1 VLRLYLVKTGSC
13 ALEGEWL
20 VKSGLQA
27 FPAGGERGIMGLAVK
42 RRNDPVKHSFS
53 QRAIALASA
62 AVLCGGL
69 SACKSSS
76 GGGTVQLSGAGST
89 FVNPVM
95 SRWTAAYQQA
105 HSNVEINYQS
115 IGSGGGIQHVKNQSV
130 DFGAS
135 DAALSDK
142 ERAAMTPVILIP
154 ETSGPVCITYN
165 LPSISEPLQISPDV
179 LTGMFL
185 GTIKKWN
192 DPKVAKDNPGVKLP
206 DLPVV
211 IVHRAESSGT
221 TSIFTTYLAAVSPEW
236 KTKIGAGKS
245 VSWPVGL
252 GGKGNE
258 GVTGQIK
265 QSPGALGYVEL
276 AYAVENKLPLAKIEN
291 QAGKYIAPSAAGT
304 TASIAAFATELAQN
318 PATPIV
324 NPPASAAD
332 AYPISGLTFLII
344 PTDGPD
350 KAKRTAL
357 KGFLEY
363 IINDGQAAAADLNYA
378 PLPDS
383 VKQYDETQ
391 LKTLTA
397 AGQPIQ

>member
-1 VLRLYLVKTGSC
+1 
-13 ALEGEWL
+13 
-20 VKSGLQA
+20 
-27 FPAGGERGIMGLAVK
+27 
-42 RRNDPVKHSFS
+42 
-53 QRAIALASA
+53 
-62 AVLCGGL
+62 
-69 SACKSSS
+69 
-76 GGGTVQLSGAGST
+76 
-89 FVNPVM
+89 
-95 SRWTAAYQQA
+95 
-105 HSNVEINYQS
+105 
-115 IGSGGGIQHVKNQSV
+115 
-130 DFGAS
+130 
-135 DAALSDK
+135 
-142 ERAAMTPVILIP
+142 
-154 ETSGPVCITYN
+154 
-165 LPSISEPLQISPDV
+165 
-179 LTGMFL
+179 
-185 GTIKKWN
+185 
-192 DPKVAKDNPGVKLP
+192 
-206 DLPVV
+206 V

-236 KTKIGAGKS
+236 KSKVGAGKS

-276 AYAVENKLPLAKIEN
+276 AYAIENKLPLAKIEN

-324 NPPASAAD
+324 
-332 AYPISGLTFLII
+332 YPISGLTFLIV
-344 PTDGPD
+344 PKDGPD

-363 IINDGQAAAADLNYA
+363 IINDGQSAAADLNYA